1 MRLIDAD
8 AEAKWCRN
16 HVLDAAERSA
26 MLEFLRNCSTIDAV
40 PVVRC
45 KDCEH
50 WNEDA
55 LACDTLPWVNSSE
68 HANWYADD
76 FCSYGE
82 RKEGEQDG

>member
-45 KDCEH
+45 KDCRAMYTVGHGYRWCKVWERMLLMG
-50 WNEDA
+50 EDG
-55 LACDTLPWVNSSE
+55 
-68 HANWYADD
+68 

-82 RKEGEQDG
+82 RMGGEG

>member
-45 KDCEH
+45 WECKHRDPENHHCDHPAGATIYFPRKD
-50 WNEDA
+50 
-55 LACDTLPWVNSSE
+55 
-68 HANWYADD
+68 DD

-82 RKEGEQDG
+82 RKDGEG